1 MKQLLFIIFI
11 FKLIG
16 FSYAW
21 AEDSNKSDPNE
32 KCEYRPFVINLQVEN
47 DMFGG
52 SDRHYTHGQRLAF
65 VSDTEG
71 PCVRENTAKVEGL
84 FRSAGTWIEQKVE
97 PVIKKVNPDFMGFNT
112 KISISGGLN
121 IFTPEN
127 IAEEDL
133 IENDRPYAGWLY
145 LGFGFISDSE
155 EKNIEWSFLKTIF
168 AKKAT
173 LDNFEVNIGIVG
185 PWSFAEETQTEWHQL
200 FGLQNPNGWNRQLKN
215 EPGLVISYE
224 RKWRLVPELNSKI
237 EYDFTPNLGVSLG
250 NVYTNLVT
258 GATLRIGQNL
268 RTDYGPPRIRP
279 GLQGSDF
286 FQAPKGFSWYLFA
299 GAEGRVVGRNIFL
312 DGNTFTDSHSV
323 EKENLVGD
331 LQTGIVLSYGNF
343 RFGYT
348 NIFRTKEFDLQQEED
363 DFGSF
368 NLSYRF

>member
-1 MKQLLFIIFI
+1 MKRFLFLIFLL
-11 FKLIG
+11 KSLN
-16 FSYAW
+16 FSFAW
-21 AEDSNKSDPNE
+21 AEGSNNFTQEECK
-32 KCEYRPFVINLQVEN
+32 YRPFVVNLQVEN

-71 PCVRENTAKVEGL
+71 PCVRENTAKIEGL
-84 FRSAGTWIEQKVE
+84 FLSAGTWIEQKVE
-97 PVIKKVNPDFMGFNT
+97 PFIKNVNPAFEGFNT
-112 KISISGGLN
+112 KISISAGLN
-121 IFTPEN
+121 IFTPED
-127 IAEEDL
+127 IAAQNL
-133 IENDRPYAGWLY
+133 IEDDRPYAGWLY
-145 LGFGFISDSE
+145 LGFGFISDSKI
-155 EKNIEWSFLKTIF
+155 KNVKWNFLRSLF
-168 AKKAT
+168 PQKAT

-185 PWSFAEETQTEWHQL
+185 PWSFADETQTEWHGL
-200 FGLQNPNGWNRQLKN
+200 FGLQKPNGWNRQLKN
-215 EPGLVISYE
+215 EPGQVLSYE
-224 RKWRLVPELNSKI
+224 RKWRLIPKSNSI
-237 EYDFTPNLGVSLG
+237 LEYDVTPNLGASLG

-258 GATLRIGQNL
+258 GATLRIGKNL
-268 RTDYGPPRIRP
+268 LTDYGPPRIRP

-312 DGNTFTDSHSV
+312 DGNTFADSHDV

-331 LQTGIVLSYGNF
+331 LQTGIVFSYNNL

-348 NIFRTKEFDLQQEED
+348 NIFRTKEFEKQREED